1 MSRGTKL
8 QEMEVKTQ
16 QSKTVVNANAKPAD
30 PMPTMADPGTQ
41 LGNVEDL
48 GGPTPENSKPD
59 DDSNKLKTPGTTL
72 KQVKDIVT
80 KGAKPADP
88 MPKLTTGG
96 TPPNV
101 EDLGGPTP
109 ENYKADDDSA
119 KLKTPGTTLKQVKDI
134 VNKGAKPAEAT
145 PAGMKEEEEVEGEV
159 VAEDEVTTDEVV
171 SEEEETA
178 DEIVSEEETTE
189 EEIVEEEEEAIDVE
203 TDIQALLEG
212 EELSEDF
219 TNKARTIFEAA
230 IRSKVAE
237 MKEQVKS
244 EYEENLIEQ
253 VQSIKEELTDR
264 VDSYLEYVADEWIA
278 ENQLAVEKG
287 LKTEMTESF
296 LTGMRSLFEEHYVSI
311 PDEKYDVLENMVDK
325 LDEMEGKL
333 NEQIDKN
340 VALNKRLSE
349 SVADVIFAEV
359 AEGLAL
365 SQKDKFASLAENVE
379 FESET
384 SYREKLATLRK
395 SYFPENAGVQ
405 RDESENLSEET
416 QSTQYQTTPV
426 SNTMERYLQ
435 TLTRVSNKK

>member
-1 MSRGTKL
+1 MSVGTTL
-8 QEMEVKTQ
+8 QEME
-16 QSKTVVNANAKPAD
+16 NIEE
-30 PMPTMADPGTQ
+30 
-41 LGNVEDL
+41 NV
-48 GGPTPENSKPD
+48 
-59 DDSNKLKTPGTTL
+59 
-72 KQVKDIVT
+72 VT

-88 MPKLTTGG
+88 KPKLTTGG
-96 TPPNV
+96 TPPNG

-340 VALNKRLSE
+340 VALTKRLSE